1 MRVPLFLLLT
11 LTLAPLS
18 PAQAEVYT
26 YTDADG
32 NQVFTDRPKA
42 GNVKRVELAPINSM
56 GQPNAS
62 APRTRV
68 MQMETPIKPPEYQML
83 RILVP
88 EPDAMINDGT
98 GDIVVSANSEPALLP
113 NHTYRL
119 IVDGQPSAE
128 PSRSPVFPLQGLAR
142 GTHQLAVEILDADGI
157 TLERTPSQPL
167 HIRLTS
173 LEQKRKTRPCKRP
186 DYGVR
191 PECPLKDKPEPKPLI
206 PYLPFFYE
214 E

>member
-1 MRVPLFLLLT
+1 MRVPLFLLLA
-11 LTLAPLS
+11 LALLS

-26 YTDADG
+26 YTDAEG
-32 NQVFTDRPKA
+32 NRVFTDRPKA
-42 GNVKRVELAPINSM
+42 GNAKRVEMAPINSM
-56 GQPNAS
+56 AQPNV
-62 APRTRV
+62 PRTRV
-68 MQMETPIKPPEYQML
+68 MQMEAPIKAPAYQML

-88 EPDAMINDGT
+88 EPDAVVNDGT
-98 GDIVVSANSEPALLP
+98 GDVVVSANSEPALLP
-113 NHTYRL
+113 SHNYRL

-142 GTHQLAVEILDADGI
+142 GTHQLAVEILDADGL

-173 LEQKRKTRPCKRP
+173 LDQKRKVRPCKRR

-191 PECPLKDKPEPKPLI
+191 PECPIKDKPAPKPDI
-206 PYLPFFYE
+206 PFVPFI
-214 E
+214 

>member
-1 MRVPLFLLLT
+1 MRVILFSLLT
-11 LTLAPLS
+11 LALLS

-42 GNVKRVELAPINSM
+42 GNAKRIEMAPINSM
-56 GQPNAS
+56 AQPN

-68 MQMETPIKPPEYQML
+68 LQMEPETPIKAPEYQML

-88 EPDAMINDGT
+88 EPDAVINDGT
-98 GDIVVSANSEPALLP
+98 GDVVVSANSEPALLP
-113 NHTYRL
+113 KHNYRL
-119 IVDGQPSAE
+119 IVDGQPHAQ
-128 PSRSPVFPLQGLAR
+128 PGRSPVFPLQGLTR
-142 GTHQLAVEILDADGI
+142 GTHQLAVEIIDADGL

-167 HIRLTS
+167 HVRMTS
-173 LEQKRKTRPCKRP
+173 LEQKRRNNPCKEL

-191 PECPLKDKPEPKPLI
+191 AECSIKDKPAESDI
-206 PYLPFFYE
+206 PFIPFI
-214 E
+214 

>member
-1 MRVPLFLLLT
+1 MRLPLLL
-11 LTLAPLS
+11 LLAVALLS

-32 NQVFTDRPKA
+32 NRVFTDRPKA
-42 GNVKRVELAPINSM
+42 GNAKRVEMAPINSM
-56 GQPNAS
+56 GQPNA
-62 APRTRV
+62 PRTRV
-68 MQMETPIKPPEYQML
+68 MQMEAPIKPPEYQML

-88 EPDAMINDGT
+88 EPDAVVNDGT
-98 GDIVVSANSEPALLP
+98 GDVVVSANSDPALLP
-113 NHTYRL
+113 THKYRL

-128 PSRSPVFPLQGLAR
+128 PGRSPVFALQGLAR
-142 GTHQLAVEILDADGI
+142 GTHQLAVEILDAEGL

-173 LEQKRKTRPCKRP
+173 LDQKRKVRPCKRR

-191 PECPLKDKPEPKPLI
+191 PECPIKDKPAPKPDI
-206 PYLPFFYE
+206 PFVPFI
-214 E
+214 

>member
-1 MRVPLFLLLT
+1 MRVILFSLLT
-11 LTLAPLS
+11 FALLS

-42 GNVKRVELAPINSM
+42 GNAKRIEMAPINSM
-56 GQPNAS
+56 AQPN

-68 MQMETPIKPPEYQML
+68 LQMEPETPIKAPEYQML

-88 EPDAMINDGT
+88 EPDAVINDGT
-98 GDIVVSANSEPALLP
+98 GDVVVSANSEPALLP
-113 NHTYRL
+113 SHNYRL
-119 IVDGQPSAE
+119 LVDGQPSAE
-128 PSRSPVFPLQGLAR
+128 PSRSPVFPLQGLDR
-142 GTHQLAVEILDADGI
+142 GTHQLAVEILDADGR

-173 LEQKRKTRPCKRP
+173 LEQKRQARPCKRRE
-186 DYGVR
+186 YGVR
-191 PECPLKDKPEPKPLI
+191 PECPLKDKPPAKPDI
-206 PYLPFFYE
+206 PFIPFI
-214 E
+214 

>member
-1 MRVPLFLLLT
+1 MRLPLLL
-11 LTLAPLS
+11 LLAAALLS
-18 PAQAEVYT
+18 PAHAEVYT

-32 NQVFTDRPKA
+32 NRVFTDSPKA
-42 GNVKRVELAPINSM
+42 GNAKRVEMAPINSL
-56 GQPNAS
+56 GQPN

-68 MQMETPIKPPEYQML
+68 MQMQAPIKPPEYQML

-88 EPDAMINDGT
+88 EPDAVVNDGT
-98 GDIVVSANSEPALLP
+98 GDVVVSANSDPALLP
-113 NHTYRL
+113 THNYRL

-128 PSRSPVFPLQGLAR
+128 PSRSPVFALQGLAR
-142 GTHQLAVEILDADGI
+142 GTHQLAVEILDAEGL

-167 HIRLTS
+167 HVRLTS
-173 LEQKRKTRPCKRP
+173 LDQKRKVRPCKRP

-191 PECPLKDKPEPKPLI
+191 PECPLKDKPAPKPLI